1 VSVLVAAAA
10 IFCIGAVGYQFL
22 SIGIAIF
29 RVCRGAGRMAHLEKR
44 ELPFVSIVV
53 TLSGIYNFANETLRS
68 FFELDH
74 SRREILFCVASA
86 TDPIIPLV
94 RGLMEEYPA
103 VASTLLIGE
112 DQLNDNPKLN
122 NMAKGWRAARYQW
135 VAFIDSN
142 VLLPRNYVELLF
154 ARWKPDTG
162 LVTTSPTGSRPEG
175 FWAEVECAF
184 LNPFQARWGSVSES
198 AGLGFAQGKTM
209 LWRRTDL
216 ARAGGVEAMALEC
229 AEDAATT
236 KMIRRAGLKIRMVD
250 YLPPQP
256 LGRRSASEVWARQIR
271 WARMRKATF
280 FYFFLP
286 EAVTGAVPPMIALAF
301 CASAFGLPIGWSML
315 VLGIVWYGSE
325 MLLTAVAKW
334 HMTPLYPL
342 YGIVRDLILPVLFV
356 CALFNAN
363 IVWQGNSMRAR
374 ANPLIHRD
382 DALSNTEAT

>member
-1 VSVLVAAAA
+1 
-10 IFCIGAVGYQFL
+10 
-22 SIGIAIF
+22 
-29 RVCRGAGRMAHLEKR
+29 
-44 ELPFVSIVV
+44 
-53 TLSGIYNFANETLRS
+53 
-68 FFELDH
+68 
-74 SRREILFCVASA
+74 
-86 TDPIIPLV
+86 
-94 RGLMEEYPA
+94 
-103 VASTLLIGE
+103 
-112 DQLNDNPKLN
+112 
-122 NMAKGWRAARYQW
+122 
-135 VAFIDSN
+135 
-142 VLLPRNYVELLF
+142 
-154 ARWKPDTG
+154 
-162 LVTTSPTGSRPEG
+162 
-175 FWAEVECAF
+175 
-184 LNPFQARWGSVSES
+184 
-198 AGLGFAQGKTM
+198 M

-256 LGRRSASEVWARQIR
+256 LGRGSASEVWARQIR